1 MTLTGF
7 EHTNKVL
14 RKKARLENRANKA
27 AKRSDTGEQQS
38 RKSSMKVSNQIE
50 DVDSDSE
57 TTDSQHQQES
67 DIEQMP
73 MNEDIEL
80 SDRNLD
86 DQLDSQDGTLDTR
99 FEKLGPGVPN
109 EALNPKSYA
118 FVPSTWTQRIRPA
131 GQQTKRSEGVF
142 SVMH

>member
-1 MTLTGF
+1 
-7 EHTNKVL
+7 
-14 RKKARLENRANKA
+14 
-27 AKRSDTGEQQS
+27 
-38 RKSSMKVSNQIE
+38 
-50 DVDSDSE
+50 VDSDSE

-86 DQLDSQDGTLDTR
+86 DQLDSQDGTMDTR

-142 SVMH
+142 SVMHQPENNVWEEQSSKHSAV

>member
-1 MTLTGF
+1 M
-7 EHTNKVL
+7 
-14 RKKARLENRANKA
+14 
-27 AKRSDTGEQQS
+27 
-38 RKSSMKVSNQIE
+38 
-50 DVDSDSE
+50 DSDSE

-86 DQLDSQDGTLDTR
+86 DQLDSQDGTMDTR

-142 SVMH
+142 SVMHQPESNVWEEQSSKHSAV